1 MSNSSVYD
9 KIIANALDEASRI
22 KEEGNIKA
30 SNITEQVMNETN
42 EKIKQVINDAKLK
55 CDDAIKTKK
64 AELEQAKK
72 QNVLA
77 SQKAIISN
85 TFNEVL
91 NRLCTM
97 SNEDLVKFVTTSLKK
112 VKLEGHEEIMVNEN
126 DYVKYQQ
133 LFSSNHDNKLDKL
146 LDNKYNLILS
156 TTKANIKGGFIIASK
171 YYDIDNSYEVLLD
184 ELKTKLEPEIAGKLF
199 SKGE

>member
-156 TTKANIKGGFIIASK
+156 TTKASIKGGFIIASK

>member
-22 KEEGNIKA
+22 KEEGNLKA
-30 SNITEQVMNETN
+30 SNMTEQVMNETN
-42 EKIKQVINDAKLK
+42 EKIKQVISDAKLK

-72 QNVLA
+72 QNALA
-77 SQKAIISN
+77 SQKAIISD

-97 SNEDLVKFVTTSLKK
+97 NNEDLVKFVTTSLKK
-112 VKLEGHEEIMVNEN
+112 VKLEGYEEIMVNEK
-126 DYVKYQQ
+126 DYIKYQQ
-133 LFSSNHDNKLDKL
+133 LFSSNHNNNLDKL
-146 LDNKYNLILS
+146 LNNQYHLTLS

-171 YYDIDNSYEVLLD
+171 YYDIDNSYEVLLE
-184 ELKTKLEPEIAGKLF
+184 ELKTKLEPLIAKKLF

>member
-42 EKIKQVINDAKLK
+42 EKIKQVISDAKLK

-91 NRLCTM
+91 NRLCIM
-97 SNEDLVKFVTTSLKK
+97 NNEDLVRFVTTSLKK
-112 VKLEGHEEIMVNEN
+112 VKLEGYEEIIVNEN

-133 LFSSNHDNKLDKL
+133 LFSSNNDNKLDKL
-146 LDNKYNLILS
+146 LDNKYNLTPTL
-156 TTKANIKGGFIIASK
+156 
-171 YYDIDNSYEVLLD
+171 Y
-184 ELKTKLEPEIAGKLF
+184 LKF
-199 SKGE
+199 